1 MTDEEYAEIQAKT
14 KMAKDIFGEADEY
27 NQATLEMLKGEFD
40 RVVNLTPSKEQPSK
54 KALDLAEKLVE
65 ELAMYQLKSGDEG
78 EFVKAG
84 LLMEKKGFFIRQ
96 LAKGYET
103 DLGSDVE

>member
-14 KMAKDIFGEADEY
+14 KIAKDIFGESGDF
-27 NQATLEMLKGEFD
+27 NQATLEMLKDEFD
-40 RVVNLTPSKEQPSK
+40 RVSNLAPSKEPSQ

-65 ELAMYQLKSGDEG
+65 ELVMYQFKSGDEG

-84 LLMEKKGFFIRQ
+84 LLVEKKGFFIRQ
-96 LAKGYET
+96 LAKCYET